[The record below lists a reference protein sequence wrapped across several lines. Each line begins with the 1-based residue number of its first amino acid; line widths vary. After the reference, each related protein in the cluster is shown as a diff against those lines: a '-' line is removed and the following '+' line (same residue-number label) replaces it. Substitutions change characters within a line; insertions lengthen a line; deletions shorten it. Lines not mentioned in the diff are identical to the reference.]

1 MEMVTVLTNTDSN
14 MNSLRS
20 RQVAEQ
26 IKEMRAMADAALQL
40 ERGGTISLRDT
51 KKKQRHSI
59 TDLLE
64 HYLAARY
71 QKRGGCW
78 AGQKVTREEL
88 EVFARERGCAL

>member
-1 MEMVTVLTNTDSN
+1 

-20 RQVAEQ
+20 RQVADQ

-51 KKKQRHSI
+51 KKKQRRSI
-59 TDLLE
+59 ADLLTK
-64 HYLAARY
+64 YLTARC
-71 QKRGGCW
+71 QERGGRW

-88 EVFARERGCAL
+88 EVFARERGYSL